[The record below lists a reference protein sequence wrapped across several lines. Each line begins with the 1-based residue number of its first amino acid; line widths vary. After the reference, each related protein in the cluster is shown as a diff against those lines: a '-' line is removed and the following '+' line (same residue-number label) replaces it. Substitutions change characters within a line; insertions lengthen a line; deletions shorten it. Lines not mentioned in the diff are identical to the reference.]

1 MRTRYFILMLSV
13 LLFATEAAGQDYHT
27 RSNKALKHYLQ
38 GKEDLDLFYIDQ
50 AESNFKLAVKEDKN
64 FYEAWLVLGQ
74 LYNDKE
80 QWVDAVDCLSK
91 AVRLDSLFFTNAIF
105 SLGKAEA
112 RSGYFSLAK
121 VHLSAYL
128 TMGRK
133 SDQLAEQARQMLEDC
148 EFALSYPN
156 LVFTGKAID
165 LGDSVN
171 TSADEYWPSI
181 VADGS
186 ALYFTREVRRA
197 VAYGPDR
204 QEDFYVSIM
213 KDTVWGMARSVG
225 APINTPGN
233 EGAQSISSDGR
244 SMYFTACDREDGLG
258 RCDIYHSSLE
268 GTRWTVG
275 TNLGAP
281 VNSRYWESQ
290 PSINADGNML
300 FFVSN
305 RTGGLGGMDIWYSV
319 KKSDGKWGSPI
330 NPGASLNTPED
341 EFSPFIYFNG
351 KTLYFSTNGRKSF
364 GGFDIYSSE
373 MQPDSS
379 WSEPKNLG
387 PGINTPADE
396 SGLIIS
402 SDGKKAYFSSVR
414 DKSRGKDIFSIDLP
428 ENIAPEPVSYF
439 AGVVR
444 DKKSGLPVKAT
455 VELINLSTRKDK
467 VNIVTEKDGSFLIC
481 LPKGTSYGLNVSS
494 DGYMFYSENFDFKGG
509 YTSKQPY
516 RKNVFLNPIDLG
528 ESLRM
533 YNVFYDIDSWELLP
547 ESGPELEKLYQFL
560 TRHNDLKVEIAGHT
574 DSSGSLEHNQKLSEN
589 RAESVRNYLISRGIN
604 AKQLTWKGYGE
615 TRPLVPND
623 NPEAMKLNRRTEVT
637 IISFMK

>member
-1 MRTRYFILMLSV
+1 MRSRYYILMLITF
-13 LLFATEAAGQDYHT
+13 LFTLNVSGQDYHT
-27 RSNKALKHYLQ
+27 SSNKALRHYLQ
-38 GKEDLDLFYIDQ
+38 GKDDMDLFYFDQ
-50 AESNFKLAVKEDKN
+50 AESNFLLAIKEDKG

-80 QWVDAVDCLSK
+80 QWVEAVDCLSK
-91 AVRLDSLFFTNAIF
+91 AVKLDSLYFPNAIF

-112 RSGYFSLAK
+112 RAGYFSLAK

-128 TMGRK
+128 SMSKK
-133 SDQLAEQARQMLEDC
+133 SEDLAYQARQMLEDC

-156 LVFTGKAID
+156 LVFSGKAIN

-197 VAYGPDR
+197 VAFGPDR
-204 QEDFYVSIM
+204 QEDFYVSFK
-213 KDTVWGMARSVG
+213 KDSVWGMARSVG
-225 APINTPGN
+225 APINTAGN

-258 RCDIYHSSLE
+258 RCDLYYSTLE
-268 GTRWTVG
+268 GTRWTAG
-275 TNLGAP
+275 TDIGAP

-290 PSINADGNML
+290 PSINADGDML

-305 RTGGLGGMDIWYSV
+305 RPGGLGGMDIWYSV
-319 KKSDGKWGSPI
+319 KKNNGKWGNPV
-330 NPGASLNTPED
+330 NPGASLNSPED
-341 EFSPFIYFNG
+341 EFSPFIYFDG
-351 KTLYFSTNGRKSF
+351 RTLYFSTNGRKSF
-364 GGFDIYSSE
+364 GGFDIYCSE
-373 MQPDSS
+373 MKDDST

-396 SGLIIS
+396 SGLVIS

-414 DKSRGKDIFSIDLP
+414 DKSRGKDIYSIDLP
-428 ENIAPEPVSYF
+428 DNIAPKPVSYF

-444 DKKSGLPVKAT
+444 DKRSGLPVRAT
-455 VELINLSTRKDK
+455 VELINLNTRKDK
-467 VNIVTEKDGSFLIC
+467 VNITTAQDGTFIIC
-481 LPKGTSYGLNVSS
+481 LPQGNSYGLNVSS
-494 DGYMFYSENFDFKGG
+494 DGYLFYSENFDFKGG
-509 YTSKQPY
+509 YTSKKPY
-516 RKNVFLNPIDLG
+516 RKSVFLNPIDLG

-533 YNVFYDIDSWELLP
+533 YNVFYDIDSWVLLP
-547 ESGPELEKLYQFL
+547 ESDPELEKLYQFL
-560 TRHNDLKVEIAGHT
+560 ARHNDLKVEIAGHT
-574 DSSGSLEHNQKLSEN
+574 DSTGSNEHNQKLSEH
-589 RAESVRNYLISRGIN
+589 RAESVRDYLISRGIN
-604 AKQLTWKGYGE
+604 PKQLTCKGYGE

-623 NPEAMKLNRRTEVT
+623 SEDNMKLNRRTEVT
-637 IISFMK
+637 IISYMQ